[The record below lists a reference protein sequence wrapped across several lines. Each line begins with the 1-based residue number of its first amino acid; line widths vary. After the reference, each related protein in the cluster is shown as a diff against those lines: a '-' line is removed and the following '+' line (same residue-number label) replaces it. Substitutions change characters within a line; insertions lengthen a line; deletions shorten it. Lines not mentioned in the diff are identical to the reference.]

1 MLFSSKISKIGK
13 GENLSAY
20 MPTKNTID
28 VYCYNNGIIKKNIE
42 IANSKINLTKEITSF
57 PYYKIIKISNTLF
70 VSRLDKSMAINQN
83 EE

>member
-20 MPTKNTID
+20 MPNKNAID

-42 IANSKINLTKEITSF
+42 IASSKINLTKEITSF
-57 PYYKIIKISNTLF
+57 PYHEIIKISDTLF